1 MKIVRDNK
9 NLYMDIKING
19 YMIASIAGIETI
31 ELKDKMLIY
40 TNTKNGNLNFIHNV
54 KEIKTHIETNDY
66 IHYFIILDEN
76 IIRDIKEI

>member
-1 MKIVRDNK
+1 MKIIRDNK

-19 YMIASIAGIETI
+19 YMISSIAGIETI

-40 TNTKNGNLNFIHNV
+40 TTSKHGNLNFIHNV

-76 IIRDIKEI
+76 IIRDI